1 MESEE
6 KYKFKELAKKPKKKR
21 FKITR
26 VIFKTNKK
34 FYKKQMNEKKKK
46 PSFQLNKCKRI
57 KTKQS
62 KTDMNL

>member
-6 KYKFKELAKKPKKKR
+6 KYKFKELAKKPKRKR

-34 FYKKQMNEKKKK
+34 FYKKQMNEKKKNQVSNWINAK
-46 PSFQLNKCKRI
+46 G
-57 KTKQS
+57 
-62 KTDMNL
+62 